1 MGYQKKSQLVKQ
13 SSHFIDATRDVYIVT
28 PTIYHQH
35 PQQAAARDG
44 SSSDNNSTL

>member
-13 SSHFIDATRDVYIVT
+13 SSHFIDATRDFYVVT

-35 PQQAAARDG
+35 PQQAAAGGG